1 MALLKGSYYLTAPL
15 FAPDETGK
23 IVFKGMRPRTLQAP
37 DPILEHSIALKDR
50 LDSVAQHYYAE
61 PRAWRRYA
69 DANPDVLFAEDILY
83 KSEPIEELGCERL
96 GEIVL
101 IPAKRN
107 GA

>member
-1 MALLKGSYYLTAPL
+1 MAFLKGSYYLTVPL

-23 IVFKGMRPRTLQAP
+23 VLFKGTRPRPLQAP

-50 LDSVAQHYYAE
+50 LDSVAQHYYAD
-61 PRAWRRYA
+61 PRAWRRYVE
-69 DANPDVLFAEDILY
+69 ANPDVLFAEDILY
-83 KSEPIEELGCERL
+83 EPNPIDEDGCERI

-101 IPAKRN
+101 IPAKRD